1 MTEALAKFAL
11 PEHLGDGLYAEY
23 DGYHI
28 RLWVHRGLAG
38 VHEVFLEPEVLN
50 RFSEYV
56 VRLSAAIHAF
66 DKAQSGA

>member
-1 MTEALAKFAL
+1 MTEALAKFII
-11 PEHLGDGLYAEY
+11 PEHLGDGLYAEF

-28 RLWVHRGLAG
+28 RLWTDRGPG
-38 VHEVFLEPEVLN
+38 VVHEVFLEPEVLN

-56 VRLSAAIHAF
+56 VRLSAALTAF